1 MTVGGIVQVGQDR
14 SMRTGH
20 PSSHIQLAE
29 QPLLAA
35 GEPLMAR
42 AAFGLA
48 QHCSALLKANRSAG
62 LSGARAAILVGP
74 GNNGADA
81 LYAAGHLA
89 KYPLAITVYLV
100 QPPHS
105 RSGAQRA
112 ALSALARTAVR
123 VVELGEDVS
132 VPGAARDIVG
142 ADLVIDALLG
152 LGSSGPVRGVM
163 GALLRALNTDLA
175 DVPRSGHRPILIAAD
190 SPTGVDGTT
199 GQISDPT
206 ACFYADHTV
215 TFGGLKTG
223 LLVGPGALA
232 AGEVHLVDIGLTVSE
247 SPERILNLE
256 CQDLRERGFVAM
268 PSSANHKFTAGVLG
282 QVTGSADFPGA
293 AVLTA
298 GAALGSGVG
307 MVRVLG
313 RADLIQEVRYAHPE
327 IVGHQG
333 RVQAW
338 TLGSGVAQNSEQEEQ
353 ILEIL
358 GSAGADSEVVPQV
371 IDAGAIEIAARHNVP
386 LGAHHVL
393 TPHAGEL
400 AQLLT
405 QILGT
410 KIPRSEVEADPLRFA
425 RLAQAKTGA
434 TVVLKG
440 PVTIVVGQDKT
451 FAQRDGTARMATAGS
466 GDVLAGLMGSMLAQ
480 HFVRLKDS
488 ELIAAAAV
496 KIHGLAGRIAA
507 GEISNGRPTGASGP
521 ITASEIIKALPEVLK
536 QRP

>member
-1 MTVGGIVQVGQDR
+1 
-14 SMRTGH
+14 MRTGY

-35 GEPLMAR
+35 GQPLMAR

-48 QHCSALLKANRSAG
+48 QRCAALLKASRSAG
-62 LSGARAAILVGP
+62 LTGARAAILVGP

-100 QPPHS
+100 QPAQA
-105 RSGAQRA
+105 RSDAQRA
-112 ALSALARTAVR
+112 ALGALARTQVR
-123 VVELGEDVS
+123 VVELGQDVS
-132 VPGAARDIVG
+132 VPRAAHDIVAG
-142 ADLVIDALLG
+142 NLIIDSFLG
-152 LGSSGPVRGVM
+152 LDSSGPVRGAM
-163 GALLRALNTDLA
+163 GELLRALNTELA
-175 DVPRSGHRPILIAAD
+175 NVPQSRRRPILVAAD

-215 TFGGLKTG
+215 TFGALKTG
-223 LLVGPGALA
+223 LMVGPGALA
-232 AGEVHLVDIGLTVSE
+232 AGKVHLVGIGLAVTE
-247 SPERILNLE
+247 SPEQILNL
-256 CQDLRERGFVAM
+256 QFHDLLEHGFVAK
-268 PSSANHKFTAGVLG
+268 PPSANHKFTAGVVG
-282 QVTGSADFPGA
+282 QVTGSIEFPGA

-298 GAALGSGVG
+298 GAALRSGVG

-313 RADLIQEVRYAHPE
+313 QADLIQEVRYSHPE

-353 ILEIL
+353 ILEII
-358 GSAGADSEVVPQV
+358 GHFGADTQVVPQV
-371 IDAGAIEIAARHNVP
+371 IDAGAIEIAARNNVP
-386 LGAHHVL
+386 LRSHQIL

-405 QILGT
+405 RILGSE
-410 KIPRSEVEADPLRFA
+410 IARGEVEADPLRFA
-425 RLAQAKTGA
+425 RLAQDKTGA

-440 PVTIVVGQDKT
+440 PVTIVVGKDRT
-451 FAQRDGTARMATAGS
+451 FAQADGTARMATAGS

-480 HFVRLKDS
+480 HYCRLGDL

-507 GEISNGRPTGASGP
+507 GEISTGQVTGASAP
-521 ITASEIIKALPEVLK
+521 ITASEMIKAIPTILK
-536 QRP
+536 QQP

>member
-1 MTVGGIVQVGQDR
+1 
-14 SMRTGH
+14 MRTGY

-35 GEPLMAR
+35 GQPLMAR

-48 QHCSALLKANRSAG
+48 QRCAALLKANRTAG
-62 LSGARAAILVGP
+62 LGGARAAILVGP

-81 LYAAGHLA
+81 LYAAGQLA
-89 KYPLAITVYLV
+89 KYPLAITIYLV
-100 QPPHS
+100 QPEQS
-105 RSGAQRA
+105 RSEAQRA
-112 ALSALARTAVR
+112 ALSALSRTQAL
-123 VVELGEDVS
+123 VVELGQDVS
-132 VPGAARDIVG
+132 VPSAAHDIAG
-142 ADLVIDALLG
+142 GDLVIDAFLG
-152 LGSSGPVRGVM
+152 LGSSGPVRGMM
-163 GALLRALNTDLA
+163 GEMLRALNIELA
-175 DVPRSGHRPILIAAD
+175 NAPRSGHRPILVAAD

-199 GQISDPT
+199 GQIPDST

-215 TFGGLKTG
+215 TFGALKTG

-232 AGEVHLVDIGLTVSE
+232 AGEVHIVDIGLTVAE
-247 SPERILNLE
+247 SPEQILNLE
-256 CQDLRERGFVAM
+256 FRDLLEEGFVAM
-268 PSSANHKFTAGVLG
+268 PPSANHKFTAGVMG
-282 QVTGSADFPGA
+282 QVTGSTDFPGA

-327 IVGHQG
+327 IVGHRG

-338 TLGSGVAQNSEQEEQ
+338 TLGSGVAQGSEQEEQ

-358 GSAGADSEVVPQV
+358 GHAGADMGAVPQV
-371 IDAGAIEIAARHNVP
+371 IDAGAIEIAARNNFP
-386 LGAHHVL
+386 LKSHQIL

-405 QILGT
+405 QVLE
-410 KIPRSEVEADPLRFA
+410 S
-425 RLAQAKTGA
+425 
-434 TVVLKG
+434 VVLKG
-440 PVTIVVGQDKT
+440 PVTIVVGKDKT
-451 FAQRDGTARMATAGS
+451 FAQADGTARMATAGS

-480 HFVRLKDS
+480 HYRRLRDP

-507 GEISNGRPTGASGP
+507 GEIIDGRATRASAP
-521 ITASEIIKALPEVLK
+521 ITAREIILALPTVLK
-536 QRP
+536 QQS